1 MVMAEGCY
9 PAGCILLSVCVCC
22 FAGKASP
29 NIRGALP
36 ALPVRLQAD
45 RGQEPCLLHSLKRP
59 LSTGALLCSARGI
72 CDARQSLCR
81 IVCVLMGCQR
91 LQAQLI
97 AAQNATQNGVT
108 NIVCWTKC
116 MTMLTGAVLLQ
127 SCKGV
132 VMCIHGQEVTRVQ
145 AVLV

>member
-1 MVMAEGCY
+1 
-9 PAGCILLSVCVCC
+9 
-22 FAGKASP
+22 
-29 NIRGALP
+29 
-36 ALPVRLQAD
+36 
-45 RGQEPCLLHSLKRP
+45 
-59 LSTGALLCSARGI
+59 
-72 CDARQSLCR
+72 
-81 IVCVLMGCQR
+81 MGCQR
-91 LQAQLI
+91 PQAQLI
-97 AAQNATQNGVT
+97 AAQNAIQNGVT